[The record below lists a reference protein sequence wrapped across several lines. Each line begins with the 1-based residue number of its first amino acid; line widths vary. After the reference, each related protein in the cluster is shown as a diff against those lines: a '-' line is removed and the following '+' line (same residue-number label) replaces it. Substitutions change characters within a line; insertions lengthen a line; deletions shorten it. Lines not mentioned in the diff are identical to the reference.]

1 MCSGLRKV
9 LSESVKFDF
18 FSATSMERET
28 RKVEWTKTVQ
38 FSSWSDRFYISL
50 LLKHI
55 VAKYHFDTPYMIEW
69 IALLVSYTYM
79 YVIRF
84 YRYFSFFFSY
94 FSVVTVCHA
103 EHVHLRYTCGLFS
116 ETWFFFLFCF
126 SSLPCLHFRLEAK
139 RGLWMAVP
147 APLRALMNG

>member
-18 FSATSMERET
+18 FFCYINGT
-28 RKVEWTKTVQ
+28 RNKKGGVNKNRPI
-38 FSSWSDRFYISL
+38 FFLIGSFYISL

-116 ETWFFFLFCF
+116 ETWFFFSFFF